1 MNLYANPHLIASQ
14 MTQQKLDPNVRLQ
27 LLREYGA
34 NLGEF
39 YNRFFFY
46 ICTTLV

>member
-14 MTQQKLDPNVRLQ
+14 VTQQKLDPNVRLQ

-34 NLGEF
+34 LGEF
-39 YNRFFFY
+39 YDNIF
-46 ICTTLV
+46 TTRV